1 MPPKPWESK
10 NSKQQYIYIYIKQFK
25 KKDWKKQLILQMKY
39 NKMRPMIVML

>member
-10 NSKQQYIYIYIKQFK
+10 IVNNSIYIYIKQFK